1 MTGYLAWSSKRISHL
16 MSTNPSVMISIVKQ
30 IQSSITSE
38 AVDKLDRYDE
48 MQCDGNKIEYIQDK
62 AQAAPQTKT

>member
-1 MTGYLAWSSKRISHL
+1 
-16 MSTNPSVMISIVKQ
+16 MSTNPSVMISIIKQ

-38 AVDKLDRYDE
+38 AVDKLDRYEE

-62 AQAAPQTKT
+62 AQAALQTKT